1 MGQLSEEL
9 FLEVAGELGYDFTSV
24 KMDVVTAQAMWEE
37 ANINTCSQQ
46 IIMRYLCGF
55 FGKKVKV
62 TDGNYDVVS
71 HVTNYTKRDGESIN
85 FSNKPSVKMDVV
97 TAQAM
102 WEEANINTC
111 LQQTIMRYLHGFFGK
126 TCHIPTVKV
135 EVTAPNND
143 F

>member
-55 FGKKVKV
+55 FGKKCHIPTVKVKV
-62 TDGNYDVVS
+62 TDGNYDVC
-71 HVTNYTKRDGESIN
+71 
-85 FSNKPSVKMDVV
+85 FSCN
-97 TAQAM
+97 
-102 WEEANINTC
+102 
-111 LQQTIMRYLHGFFGK
+111 
-126 TCHIPTVKV
+126 
-135 EVTAPNND
+135 
-143 F
+143 